1 MADKKKELSPEQ
13 LDEVNGGLIIE
24 YEKQKSGRTSY
35 AIADEN
41 TCRILTGGPDLEST
55 IRMAE
60 EMGADTTVQHVVL
73 KNH

>member
-1 MADKKKELSPEQ
+1 MAYKNKELSPEQ

-24 YEKQKSGRTSY
+24 YEKQKSGTTSY

-41 TCRILTGGPDLEST
+41 THRILTGGLDLEST

-60 EMGADTTVQHVVL
+60 EMGADTTIQHVVL

>member
-1 MADKKKELSPEQ
+1 MAYKNKELSPEQ
-13 LDEVNGGLIIE
+13 LEEVNRGLIIE
-24 YEKQKSGRTSY
+24 YEKQKSGTTSY

-41 TCRILTGGPDLEST
+41 THRILTGGPDLEST

-73 KNH
+73 KNR

>member
-1 MADKKKELSPEQ
+1 MADKKNKLSPEQ

-24 YEKQKSGRTSY
+24 YEKQKSGTTSY

-41 TCRILTGGPDLEST
+41 TLRIVTGGPDLEST

-73 KNH
+73 KNR